1 MVSKFKVGDRVELKS
16 ECFVEFNSMYGY
28 SGGGFIKDMSC
39 RDGSVSVEVQW
50 DEDKDYWWYYEDELQ
65 AVDNIPEIQNSDE
78 PYEQDKE
85 CLEGTWKP
93 KKIKSDGGSSSYYD
107 LPISDKLLKA
117 INSRNEDG
125 KCYVKTEDLIDEL
138 FGNDFDFG
146 TMFKS
151 VVRGYLQTKGE
162 GKAGNDLG
170 YEMNKVVYYANKIK
184 ENGCEY

>member
-1 MVSKFKVGDRVELKS
+1 MNKFKVGDRVKIKS
-16 ECFVEFNSMYGY
+16 EFFVEGDYHYGNEVEGVVVTEEFY
-28 SGGGFIKDMSC
+28 VSDLCEVKWGGDTHRC
-39 RDGSVSVEVQW
+39 L
-50 DEDKDYWWYYEDELQ
+50 WYHERELQ
-65 AVDNIPEIQNSDE
+65 AVDNIPERMGSDE
-78 PYEQDKE
+78 AYEQHKGY
-85 CLEGTWKP
+85 LEGAWKS

-184 ENGCEY
+184 EKGCE

>member
-1 MVSKFKVGDRVELKS
+1 MSKFKVGDHVKLKS
-16 ECFVEFNSMYGY
+16 ESFVESDNRFGY
-28 SGGGFIKDMSC
+28 SGEGFIKELNC
-39 RDGSVSVEVQW
+39 KEKLAEVQW
-50 DEDKDYWWYYEDELQ
+50 DEDKDYWWYYENELQ
-65 AVDNIPEIQNSDE
+65 AVESI
-78 PYEQDKE
+78 
-85 CLEGTWKP
+85 P

-162 GKAGNDLG
+162 GKAGNDLA
-170 YEMNKVVYYANKIK
+170 YEMNKVIYYANKIK
-184 ENGCEY
+184 EKGCGKD